1 MRIHQRGYS
10 SRVIAALLALFI
22 AITAS
27 CSMPAQAGPE
37 QLSEEQILE
46 LRESYPVYD
55 HTPNPLISVS
65 GDAFE
70 SSLSLSDTVIH
81 GRIAGPKTDDGEFF
95 YYPVEI
101 IDDTANVYTSGEEIS
116 LSDNMIFLDETPS
129 LSEGDEIICAVMIN
143 PGGTSRVS
151 FTAKN
156 LFFVS
161 ETGYGLSSFDEEP
174 EYTYTGLRADKLLAE
189 LETMRVELTN

>member
-1 MRIHQRGYS
+1 
-10 SRVIAALLALFI
+10 
-22 AITAS
+22 
-27 CSMPAQAGPE
+27 MPAQTGQE
-37 QLSEEQILE
+37 QLSDEQIME

-65 GDAFE
+65 GDSFE

-81 GRIAGPKTDDGEFF
+81 ARIAGPSRDDGEFF

-101 IDDTANVYTSGEEIS
+101 IDDSANVYTPGEKIN
-116 LSDNMIFLDETPS
+116 LSDNMIFLDETPP
-129 LSEGDEIICAVMIN
+129 LSEGDEIICAVMID

-156 LFFVS
+156 MFFVS

-174 EYTYTGLRADKLLAE
+174 EYTYTGMRTDKLLAE
-189 LETMRVELTN
+189 LETLRVELAN